1 MSVLQRTARGA
12 ATRSAIAQAG
22 GPGTGRDQLRQPRDT
37 TRFRGAEKDHL
48 PPAFGSRVGRH
59 SRGFDVADR
68 RYRKG
73 AQLDVDSSGS
83 RSTVSP
89 DPSVFVISR
98 DGIVIWRFVSEH
110 EELRLTAGSILERS
124 IHEAVNQTRTAVA
137 AGKTRLNLTA
147 SDTSA
152 NLGSRV
158 TIGIELEIQDGWHV
172 YSPQAGGEYHALA
185 WRIEESECS
194 FVGEASYPE
203 PQWDEP
209 VFADRKLPTYQG
221 TVRLTRK
228 VAATVADD

>member
-12 ATRSAIAQAG
+12 ATRSALAEAG

-37 TRFRGAEKDHL
+37 RDFAARKKITFPLLSDHES
-48 PPAFGSRVGRH
+48 AVI
-59 SRGFDVADR
+59 RGFDVADR

-73 AQLDVDSSGS
+73 AQLDVDSSGE
-83 RSTVSP
+83 VP
-89 DPSVFVISR
+89 VYGLADPSVFVISR

-203 PQWDEP
+203 PQWDQP
-209 VFADRKLPTYQG
+209 AFADRKFPRIRAPSALRGRWCHQT
-221 TVRLTRK
+221 
-228 VAATVADD
+228 DD